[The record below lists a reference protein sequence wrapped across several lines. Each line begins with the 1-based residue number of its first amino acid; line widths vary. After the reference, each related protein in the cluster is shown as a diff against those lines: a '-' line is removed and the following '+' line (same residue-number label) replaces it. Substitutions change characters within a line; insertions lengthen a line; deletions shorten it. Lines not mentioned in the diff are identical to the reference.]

1 MTSTQNSRSRRHWLA
16 LALLAMITAGWIVGC
31 DQGEGERCQS
41 QDDCESPL
49 VCNLA
54 TGTCSSKNTSGQID
68 ATVPDGPPPDAAVDA
83 VDALPDS
90 SIDSSLDAMIDA
102 I

>member
-1 MTSTQNSRSRRHWLA
+1 MSKSPSKVTRSRRHWLA
-16 LALLAMITAGWIVGC
+16 LALLAVLTAGWAVGC
-31 DQGEGERCQS
+31 NQGEGERCQS

-54 TGTCSSKNTSGQID
+54 TGTCTSKNTSGQID
-68 ATVPDGPPPDAAVDA
+68 ATVPDGPLPDAAVDA
-83 VDALPDS
+83 VDAQPDAM
-90 SIDSSLDAMIDA
+90 IDAMIDA

>member
-1 MTSTQNSRSRRHWLA
+1 MRPRTQVTRSRRHWLA
-16 LALLAMITAGWIVGC
+16 LAMLATLTAGWVASC
-31 DQGEGERCQS
+31 NQSEGERCQN

-68 ATVPDGPPPDAAVDA
+68 ATVPDGPLPDAA

-90 SIDSSLDAMIDA
+90 SIDSSVDAMIDA